1 MLERPPAARRRAAR
15 AARDRA
21 YRRRRDAC
29 RIMVP
34 VELGGE
40 ELEMLLRLGYLLEEH
55 AADRAAIGRA
65 AAHALAVAARS

>member
-1 MLERPPAARRRAAR
+1 MLHRPHSPSRAELK
-15 AARDRA
+15 AARDR
-21 YRRRRDAC
+21 RHRKRQRAC

-34 VELGGE
+34 VELGGD